1 MFDNLANF
9 SFKTVFSFWKEKELR
24 QHIFDTNL
32 FLILLLWFS
41 ILFLFFSPHVFY
53 SPLSLEAFFVLKVLL
68 KISL

>member
-9 SFKTVFSFWKEKELR
+9 SFKIVFSFWKEKELR

-41 ILFLFFSPHVFY
+41 ILFLFFSPSRFLF
-53 SPLSLEAFFVLKVLL
+53 SFFSGGFFRFK
-68 KISL
+68 SST